1 MDGDPRVT
9 QHAYRH
15 SVGGI
20 GKSNGLFHRPRPPT
34 PCHPAAILPAAARA
48 WGRPARPAPAAG
60 QRRMPPAGRRLA
72 PQRTDRMGGWGRAA
86 CTAGAARGKAAGG
99 GMLSLLLSAMRGGV
113 RGYAPDAPALRCGAG
128 MGAAPA
134 QPVFLLKPQIPCRLR
149 LPATPRPVVH
159 SANTEGCRPKIQCLR
174 KPQLAHVK
182 KSGASVKESS
192 VNNLCKYHL

>member
-60 QRRMPPAGRRLA
+60 QRWMPPAGRRLA

-86 CTAGAARGKAAGG
+86 CTAGAARGEAAGG
-99 GMLSLLLSAMRGGV
+99 GGRGAAASCAARPSRLLSTSKSSKNAILALGRISVSLSVGV
-113 RGYAPDAPALRCGAG
+113 SEKVAVEQLERFGTEVMPAFKH
-128 MGAAPA
+128 AAVAEPA
-134 QPVFLLKPQIPCRLR
+134 
-149 LPATPRPVVH
+149 
-159 SANTEGCRPKIQCLR
+159 
-174 KPQLAHVK
+174 
-182 KSGASVKESS
+182 SGD
-192 VNNLCKYHL
+192 